1 MKRFVAIAALA
12 FGLSLA
18 ADLTTMALA
27 QEPDAPSA
35 MGKTSGGEIGGELPE
50 KGERETPEI
59 HTKSLALQLLNF
71 AVLVFILVKFGGPAI
86 NKALSARHQQL
97 KADLAAAETARA
109 EAEARLARQ
118 EARLAKLEQE
128 IADIQSGVKTEAE
141 AEKARLIALAEERA
155 KRIREETSFALDQQV
170 KEAEANLRREV
181 ALAAVQ
187 MAEQIVKQSLNAGDQ
202 QRLVES
208 FVTGVGGNGAPP
220 APKGPPTA
228 PSGAPPAARS
238 VS

>member
-1 MKRFVAIAALA
+1 VRRLLAISGLAL
-12 FGLSLA
+12 GLSLA
-18 ADLTTMALA
+18 ADLTTTVRA
-27 QEPDAPSA
+27 QEPDRRDT
-35 MGKTSGGEIGGELPE
+35 MGKTAGAEMGGELPE
-50 KGERETPEI
+50 HGETPEI
-59 HTKSLALQLLNF
+59 HPKSLALQLLNF
-71 AVLVFILVKFGGPAI
+71 GVLIVILVKFGGPAI

-128 IADIQSGVKTEAE
+128 ITDIQSGVKQEAE

-170 KEAEANLRREV
+170 KEAEGNLRREV

-187 MAEQIVKQSLNAGDQ
+187 MAEQLVRKALNAGDQ
-202 QRLVES
+202 QRLVET
-208 FVTGVGGNGAPP
+208 FVTDVARP
-220 APKGPPTA
+220 ATPTA
-228 PSGAPPAARS
+228 TGAAVSAVPTPVTTPARS
-238 VS
+238 AV